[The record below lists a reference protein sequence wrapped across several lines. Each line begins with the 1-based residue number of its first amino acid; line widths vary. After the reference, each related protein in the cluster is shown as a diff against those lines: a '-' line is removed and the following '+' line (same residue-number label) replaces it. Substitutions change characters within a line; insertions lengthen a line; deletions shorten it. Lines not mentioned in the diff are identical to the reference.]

1 MDHLPLTTIP
11 GDCYLVIATA
21 IHAGHDLRPEIAAEM
36 TLAEAIRTR
45 EEDPVTDRIAAVVPM
60 HVVVHRSR
68 FEVDLN
74 RERSASVYLRPDDVW
89 GLDVWRRSLPDDVVE
104 RSRAEHDAFYASIR
118 ELLDRVATRGPF
130 VVLDVHSYN
139 HRRDG
144 PEARPAPAEQIRT

>member
-21 IHAGHDLRPEIAAEM
+21 IHAGHDLRPEVAAEM

-45 EEDPVTDRIAAVVPM
+45 EEDPVTDRIAAFVPA

-74 RERSASVYLRPDDVW
+74 PSGRSP
-89 GLDVWRRSLPDDVVE
+89 
-104 RSRAEHDAFYASIR
+104 SI
-118 ELLDRVATRGPF
+118 
-130 VVLDVHSYN
+130 
-139 HRRDG
+139 
-144 PEARPAPAEQIRT
+144 